1 MKRPQ
6 FTIRLPRWHEWLI
19 YAVVALLLLSGVA
32 WLLFDRFGK
41 VSGEFGPEPN
51 PALPWLLLV
60 HGTASYA
67 FTIIGAMLVSVH
79 MRLGWSSGRNRP
91 SGLVLV
97 AFSLFLLLTGLALY
111 YSTGEQMRA
120 IVSLSHWVIGLTIPL
135 QIIVHIV
142 GGKDSASNKGIARQA
157 KRPTRAGTA
166 RSDAA
171 K

>member
-32 WLLFDRFGK
+32 WLLLDRFGK
-41 VSGEFGPEPN
+41 VSGEFGLEPN

-79 MRLGWSSGRNRP
+79 IRLGWNSGRNRP

-97 AFSLFLLLTGLALY
+97 AISLVLLLTGLALY

-135 QIIVHIV
+135 QIFVHIV
-142 GGKDSASNKGIARQA
+142 GGGSASNKGIARQA

-166 RSDAA
+166 RNDAA